1 MKDNTKTALTILVGV
16 AVVAAFTAIFVFG
29 AKMAQ
34 RIKQGE
40 DAPLTSES
48 SVATSFLASGL
59 SNGNTSSTS
68 SGSTSSGPVVT
79 TAPTLKGSTQKITF
93 NTIAGQTDL
102 PSESFVVALSG
113 LPDSA
118 SELDK
123 QLFITCDDDTLDTW
137 LKLTVVRNGAEVT
150 LKSPYQYSSGE
161 SVKVTLL
168 RNDYDWTKVGQFYKL
183 PLIIYATNYPDA
195 YWLVDVYIYTD

>member
-16 AVVAAFTAIFVFG
+16 AVVAAFTAILVFG

-34 RIKQGE
+34 KIKQG
-40 DAPLTSES
+40 DDTSLISGSSAATS
-48 SVATSFLASGL
+48 SVVSGSSSDATSSAPA
-59 SNGNTSSTS
+59 
-68 SGSTSSGPVVT
+68 GSTSSGPVVT
-79 TAPTLKGSTQKITF
+79 TAPTLNGSTQKITF
-93 NTIAGQTDL
+93 NTITGQTDL

-113 LPDSA
+113 LPDNA

-195 YWLVDVYIYTD
+195 YWFVDVYIYTD

>member
-1 MKDNTKTALTILVGV
+1 MKDNTKTALTIVAAVGV
-16 AVVAAFTAIFVFG
+16 LAALTAILVFG

-40 DAPLTSES
+40 DSSLISES
-48 SVATSFLASGL
+48 YAATNSSVPGS
-59 SNGNTSSTS
+59 SNGNTSSAS
-68 SGSTSSGPVVT
+68 LGSVSSGPVVT

-93 NTIAGQTDL
+93 NTITGQTDL

-113 LPDSA
+113 LPDNA

-183 PLIIYATNYPDA
+183 PLIVYATNYPDA
-195 YWLVDVYIYTD
+195 YWFVDVYIYTD